1 MHCLNTDV
9 MCCRWDQAPRG
20 EACLPSLHGA
30 PQMMAETTHLK
41 NCGKQK
47 LKTGATNL
55 CKIVSR
61 VRQMTA
67 NCVKR
72 GGKTTHDFKQK
83 RAELNNGSE
92 V

>member
-1 MHCLNTDV
+1 
-9 MCCRWDQAPRG
+9 
-20 EACLPSLHGA
+20 
-30 PQMMAETTHLK
+30 MAETIYLK

-72 GGKTTHDFKQK
+72 GDKATHDFKQK
-83 RAELNNGSE
+83 KKNKNRTEQ
-92 V
+92 